1 MARIPPID
9 LSGLTK
15 LLKQEGKT
23 ELSAACFG
31 KGQQSFKILLEWDN
45 IIRVLELEIIPFL
58 AKGGEV
64 AHLAA
69 PAKKLAKSAGALAS
83 VASQVLSF
91 VPGPI
96 GIVCSVIN
104 AIVCFCTLPFP
115 VNIGNGMLELLGCI
129 PGGKVAAKG
138 GAKLAPKIEK
148 LIVELLEKS
157 PEISKILKDSK
168 HIAQSVKDFVIKK
181 TNKSVN
187 KITKKHPTKNHPTKN
202 NVGFY
207 RELNNYNARVMPSL
221 EESILMNSKK
231 PSMIKTGTPRT
242 PELSTNKM
250 EYILRT
256 KTGKSDPF
264 SHLY

>member
-138 GAKLAPKIEK
+138 GAKLA
-148 LIVELLEKS
+148 
-157 PEISKILKDSK
+157 
-168 HIAQSVKDFVIKK
+168 VIKK